1 VREVQTNQDQNLGKI
16 QSNAN
21 LGRKATMAK
30 TVSKEVILKPQSSG
44 QNLIAP
50 QA

>member
-1 VREVQTNQDQNLGKI
+1 
-16 QSNAN
+16 
-21 LGRKATMAK
+21 MAK